1 MQGAGTMT
9 AKQQIAT
16 GLLAAL
22 IVCSVALMPAN
33 ADTTPPLKHASH
45 SRDAVVA
52 TKASAPQAP
61 AEPSRDLT
69 YN

>member
-1 MQGAGTMT
+1 MT

-22 IVCSVALMPAN
+22 IVCSVAFMPAN
-33 ADTTPPLKHASH
+33 ADSNSSPQPLAKREAAAATQKVNTDAPKAPPG
-45 SRDAVVA
+45 
-52 TKASAPQAP
+52 PP
-61 AEPSRDLT
+61 GDLT